1 MIERVDAMAV
11 VAAAAAPLV
20 NWSGLLRVLALAVG
34 TAVVIVGGFSLGLV
48 ALDVYVSSLRQRQ
61 PALGGEAVAD
71 EALADASPAVRHAS
85 LVAAVLL
92 FLVCIAAVAAG
103 LVEMVHR

>member
-1 MIERVDAMAV
+1 MIEPIA
-11 VAAAAAPLV
+11 VAAGPLV

-48 ALDVYVSSLRQRQ
+48 ALDVYISSLRRQRQ
-61 PALGGEAVAD
+61 PALGGEAVAA
-71 EALADASPAVRHAS
+71 EALADAPPAVRYAS

-103 LVEMVHR
+103 LVETVHR